1 MNSYDPHELY
11 ELSIEALGKHDIIT
25 MEDLIDH
32 LPCSKPTFYVKLKDG
47 TDEFNTIKKLLN
59 KNKIEVKKRLRKFFG
74 SAMSTPAERIFLYKI
89 LSNEEERMAYNPPK
103 AEQPQIE
110 QPKHEIVLTYKDNS
124 KIFENKELN
133 NGN

>member
-25 MEDLIDH
+25 MEDLINY
-32 LPCSKPTFYVKLKDG
+32 LPCQKSAFYVK
-47 TDEFNTIKKLLN
+47 FNNTEKMEAIKKLLN
-59 KNKIEVKKRLRKFFG
+59 QNKIKVKQRLRKFFG

-103 AEQPQIE
+103 IE
-110 QPKHEIVLTYKDNS
+110 NEDRTPVEHRITLTHEPMKIEGNS
-124 KIFENKELN
+124 ND
-133 NGN
+133 

>member
-1 MNSYDPHELY
+1 
-11 ELSIEALGKHDIIT
+11 

-103 AEQPQIE
+103 IDSEDRAPVEHRITLTPVSYTHLRA
-110 QPKHEIVLTYKDNS
+110 HET
-124 KIFENKELN
+124 
-133 NGN
+133 

>member
-47 TDEFNTIKKLLN
+47 TDEFNAIKKLLN
-59 KNKIEVKKRLRKFFG
+59 KNKIEVKKKLRKFFG

-103 AEQPQIE
+103 IE
-110 QPKHEIVLTYKDNS
+110 SEDRTPVEHRITLTHEPIKIEGNS
-124 KIFENKELN
+124 ND
-133 NGN
+133 

>member
-11 ELSIEALGKHDIIT
+11 EMSIEALGKHEITT
-25 MEDLIDH
+25 MEDLINY
-32 LPCSKPTFYVKLKDG
+32 LPCQKSAFYVK
-47 TDEFNTIKKLLN
+47 FNNTEEMDSIKKLIN
-59 KNKIEVKKRLRKFFG
+59 KNKIEVKKKLRKFFG

-124 KIFENKELN
+124 KILENKELN

>member
-11 ELSIEALGKHDIIT
+11 ELSIDALGKHDIIT
-25 MEDLIDH
+25 MEDLCCH
-32 LPCSKPTFYVKLKDG
+32 LPVSRPTFYAKFENDQDKF
-47 TDEFNTIKKLLN
+47 TAIKKLLN

-103 AEQPQIE
+103 IE
-110 QPKHEIVLTYKDNS
+110 SEERTPVEHRITLTHEPLKIEGNS
-124 KIFENKELN
+124 ND
-133 NGN
+133 

>member
-47 TDEFNTIKKLLN
+47 TDEFNAIKKLLN

-103 AEQPQIE
+103 IE
-110 QPKHEIVLTYKDNS
+110 SEDRTPVEHRITLTHEPLKIEGNS
-124 KIFENKELN
+124 ND
-133 NGN
+133 

>member
-25 MEDLIDH
+25 MEDLINY
-32 LPCSKPTFYVKLKDG
+32 LPCQKSAFYVK
-47 TDEFNTIKKLLN
+47 FNNTEQMETIKKLLN
-59 KNKIEVKKRLRKFFG
+59 ENKIRVKQRLRKFFG

-103 AEQPQIE
+103 IE
-110 QPKHEIVLTYKDNS
+110 SEERPPVEHRITLTHEPLKIEGNS
-124 KIFENKELN
+124 ND
-133 NGN
+133 

>member
-103 AEQPQIE
+103 IE
-110 QPKHEIVLTYKDNS
+110 SEERTPVEHRITLTHEPLKIEGNS
-124 KIFENKELN
+124 ND
-133 NGN
+133 

>member
-1 MNSYDPHELY
+1 MNSFDPHELF

-103 AEQPQIE
+103 IE
-110 QPKHEIVLTYKDNS
+110 SEERTPVEHRITLTHEPLKIEGNS
-124 KIFENKELN
+124 ND
-133 NGN
+133 

>member
-11 ELSIEALGKHDIIT
+11 QLSIEALSKNDIIT

-47 TDEFNTIKKLLN
+47 TDEFNSIKKLLN

-103 AEQPQIE
+103 IE
-110 QPKHEIVLTYKDNS
+110 SEERPAVEHKIILTHEPMKIEGNS
-124 KIFENKELN
+124 ND
-133 NGN
+133 